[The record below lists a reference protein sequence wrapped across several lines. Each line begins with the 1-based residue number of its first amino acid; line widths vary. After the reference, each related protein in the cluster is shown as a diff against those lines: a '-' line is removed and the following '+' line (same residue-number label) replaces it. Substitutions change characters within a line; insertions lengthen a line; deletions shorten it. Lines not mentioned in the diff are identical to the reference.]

1 MSCVDSRYRSITAKR
16 MPAVKSNRPIDLPL
30 SQVISVNR
38 SPIAI
43 ASILHRIS
51 GIILFLLIP
60 VMLWLLQTSLA
71 SPESFLTV
79 FDNVFLRFLA
89 WIFVAATAYHFVM
102 GVKHLFA
109 DNGQN
114 EELKSARTASFVSF
128 VIAAILIVASFV
140 WVMF

>member
-1 MSCVDSRYRSITAKR
+1 M
-16 MPAVKSNRPIDLPL
+16 KSNRPINLPL

-51 GIILFLLIP
+51 GIVLFLLIP
-60 VMLWLLQTSLA
+60 VMLWLLQNSLA
-71 SPESFLTV
+71 SPESFETV
-79 FDNVFLRFLA
+79 FDNVFIRFLA
-89 WIFVAATAYHFVM
+89 WIFVAAIAYHFVM
-102 GVKHLFA
+102 GVKHLFS

-114 EELKSARTASFVSF
+114 EELQSARMASVVSL

>member
-1 MSCVDSRYRSITAKR
+1 MKR
-16 MPAVKSNRPIDLPL
+16 NRPINLPL

-51 GIILFLLIP
+51 GIVLFLLIP
-60 VMLWLLQTSLA
+60 VMLWLLQNSLA
-71 SPESFLTV
+71 SPESFETV
-79 FDNVFLRFLA
+79 FDNVLVRFLA
-89 WIFVAATAYHFVM
+89 WIFVAAIAYHFVM

-114 EELKSARTASFVSF
+114 EELQSARMASVVSL

>member
-1 MSCVDSRYRSITAKR
+1 M
-16 MPAVKSNRPIDLPL
+16 KSNRPIDLPL

-51 GIILFLLIP
+51 GIVLFLLIP

-71 SPESFLTV
+71 SPESFATV
-79 FDNVFLRFLA
+79 FDNVLIRFLA
-89 WIFVAATAYHFVM
+89 WIFVASIAYHFVM
-102 GVKHLFA
+102 GIKHLFA
-109 DNGQN
+109 DNGNN
-114 EELKSARTASFVSF
+114 EELKSARMVSVVSL

>member
-1 MSCVDSRYRSITAKR
+1 
-16 MPAVKSNRPIDLPL
+16 MPAVKSNRPINLPL

-51 GIILFLLIP
+51 GIVLFLLIQ
-60 VMLWLLQTSLA
+60 VMLWLLQNSLA
-71 SPESFLTV
+71 SPESFETV
-79 FDNVFLRFLA
+79 FDNVFIRFLA
-89 WIFVAATAYHFVM
+89 WIFVAAIAYHFVM

-114 EELKSARTASFVSF
+114 EELQSARMASVVSL

>member
-1 MSCVDSRYRSITAKR
+1 M
-16 MPAVKSNRPIDLPL
+16 KSNRPINLPL

-60 VMLWLLQTSLA
+60 VMLWLLQNSLA
-71 SPESFLTV
+71 SPESFETV
-79 FDNVFLRFLA
+79 FDNVFIRFLA
-89 WIFVAATAYHFVM
+89 WIFVAAIAYHFVM

-114 EELKSARTASFVSF
+114 EELQSARMASVVSL

>member
-1 MSCVDSRYRSITAKR
+1 
-16 MPAVKSNRPIDLPL
+16 MPAVKSNRPINLPL

-51 GIILFLLIP
+51 GVVLFLLIP
-60 VMLWLLQTSLA
+60 VMLWLLQNSLA
-71 SPESFLTV
+71 SPESFETV
-79 FDNVFLRFLA
+79 FDNVFIRFLA
-89 WIFVAATAYHFVM
+89 WIFVAAIAYHFVM

-114 EELKSARTASFVSF
+114 EELQSARMASVVSL

>member
-1 MSCVDSRYRSITAKR
+1 M
-16 MPAVKSNRPIDLPL
+16 KSNRPINLPL

-43 ASILHRIS
+43 ACILHRIS
-51 GIILFLLIP
+51 GIVLFLLIP
-60 VMLWLLQTSLA
+60 VMLWLLQNSLA
-71 SPESFLTV
+71 SPESFETV
-79 FDNVFLRFLA
+79 FDNVFIRFLA
-89 WIFVAATAYHFVM
+89 WIFVAAIAYHFVM

-114 EELKSARTASFVSF
+114 EELQSARMASVVSL

>member
-1 MSCVDSRYRSITAKR
+1 M
-16 MPAVKSNRPIDLPL
+16 KSNRPINLPL
-30 SQVISVNR
+30 SQVISVNS
-38 SPIAI
+38 SPIAR

-60 VMLWLLQTSLA
+60 IMLWLLQNSLA
-71 SPESFLTV
+71 SPESFETV
-79 FDNVFLRFLA
+79 FDNVLVRFVA

-102 GVKHLFA
+102 GIKHLFA
-109 DNGQN
+109 DMGMH
-114 EELKSARTASFVSF
+114 EELKTGRTAAVVSF

>member
-1 MSCVDSRYRSITAKR
+1 M
-16 MPAVKSNRPIDLPL
+16 KSNRPIDLPL
-30 SQVISVNR
+30 SQVMAVNR

-51 GIILFLLIP
+51 GIVLFLLIP

-71 SPESFLTV
+71 SPESFATV
-79 FDNVFLRFLA
+79 FDNILIRFLA
-89 WIFVAATAYHFVM
+89 WIFVAAIAYHFVM
-102 GVKHLFA
+102 GMKHLFA
-109 DNGQN
+109 DMGMN
-114 EELKSARTASFVSF
+114 EELKSGRTASMVSL

>member
-1 MSCVDSRYRSITAKR
+1 M
-16 MPAVKSNRPIDLPL
+16 KSNRPIDLPL

-51 GIILFLLIP
+51 GIVLFLLIP
-60 VMLWLLQTSLA
+60 VMLWLLHNSLA
-71 SPESFLTV
+71 SPESFETV
-79 FDNVFLRFLA
+79 FDNVFIRFLA
-89 WIFVAATAYHFVM
+89 WIFVAAIAYHFVM

-114 EELKSARTASFVSF
+114 EELQSARMASVVSL

>member
-1 MSCVDSRYRSITAKR
+1 
-16 MPAVKSNRPIDLPL
+16 MPAVKSNRPINLPL

-51 GIILFLLIP
+51 GIVLFLLIP
-60 VMLWLLQTSLA
+60 VMLWLLQNSLA
-71 SPESFLTV
+71 SAESFETV
-79 FDNVFLRFLA
+79 FDNVFIRFLA
-89 WIFVAATAYHFVM
+89 WIFVAAIAYHFVM

-114 EELKSARTASFVSF
+114 EELQSARMASVVSL

>member
-1 MSCVDSRYRSITAKR
+1 M
-16 MPAVKSNRPIDLPL
+16 KSNRPIDLPL

-51 GIILFLLIP
+51 GIILFLFIP
-60 VMLWLLQTSLA
+60 VMLWILQNSLA
-71 SPESFLTV
+71 SPESFETV
-79 FDNVFLRFLA
+79 FDNVFIRFLA
-89 WIFVAATAYHFVM
+89 WIFVAAIAYHFVM

-114 EELKSARTASFVSF
+114 EELQSARMASVVSL

>member
-1 MSCVDSRYRSITAKR
+1 M
-16 MPAVKSNRPIDLPL
+16 KSNRPIDLPL

-60 VMLWLLQTSLA
+60 VMLWLLQTSLV

>member
-1 MSCVDSRYRSITAKR
+1 M
-16 MPAVKSNRPIDLPL
+16 KSNRPINLPL

-51 GIILFLLIP
+51 GIVLFLLIP
-60 VMLWLLQTSLA
+60 VILWLLQNSLA
-71 SPESFLTV
+71 SPESFETV
-79 FDNVFLRFLA
+79 FDNVFIRFLA
-89 WIFVAATAYHFVM
+89 WIFVAAIAYHFVM

-114 EELKSARTASFVSF
+114 EELQSARMASVVSL

>member
-1 MSCVDSRYRSITAKR
+1 

-51 GIILFLLIP
+51 GIIPFLLIP

>member
-1 MSCVDSRYRSITAKR
+1 

-30 SQVISVNR
+30 SQVITINAK

-43 ASILHRIS
+43 ASIMHRIS

-71 SPESFLTV
+71 SPESFATV
-79 FDNVFLRFLA
+79 FDNVLVRFVA
-89 WIFVAATAYHFVM
+89 WIFVAAISYHFVM
-102 GVKHLFA
+102 GVKHLLA
-109 DNGQN
+109 DIGMN
-114 EELKSARTASFVSF
+114 EELKSGRTAAVVSF
-128 VIAAILIVASFV
+128 VIAAILIVASFI

>member
-1 MSCVDSRYRSITAKR
+1 M
-16 MPAVKSNRPIDLPL
+16 KSNRPIDLPL

-51 GIILFLLIP
+51 GIVLFLLIP
-60 VMLWLLQTSLA
+60 AMLWLLQNSLA
-71 SPESFLTV
+71 SPESFETV
-79 FDNVFLRFLA
+79 FDNVFIRFLA
-89 WIFVAATAYHFVM
+89 WIFVAAIAYHFVM

-114 EELKSARTASFVSF
+114 EELQSARMASVVSL

>member
-1 MSCVDSRYRSITAKR
+1 M
-16 MPAVKSNRPIDLPL
+16 KSNRPINLSL
-30 SQVISVNR
+30 SQVISVNSK

-43 ASILHRIS
+43 ASIMHRIS

-71 SPESFLTV
+71 SVESFETV
-79 FDNVFLRFLA
+79 FDNVLVRFVA
-89 WIFVAATAYHFVM
+89 WIFVAAISYHFVM
-102 GVKHLFA
+102 GMKHLFA
-109 DNGQN
+109 DMGMH
-114 EELKSARTASFVSF
+114 EELKSGRTAAVVSF

>member
-1 MSCVDSRYRSITAKR
+1 M
-16 MPAVKSNRPIDLPL
+16 KSNRPINLPL

-71 SPESFLTV
+71 SPESFETV
-79 FDNVFLRFLA
+79 FDNIFIRFLT
-89 WIFVAATAYHFVM
+89 WVFVAAIAYHFVM
-102 GVKHLFA
+102 GIKHLFA
-109 DNGQN
+109 DNGKN
-114 EELKSARTASFVSF
+114 EELKSARMVSNICF
-128 VIAAILIVASFV
+128 VIAAILIVMSFI

>member
-1 MSCVDSRYRSITAKR
+1 M
-16 MPAVKSNRPIDLPL
+16 KSNRPTNLPL

-51 GIILFLLIP
+51 GIVLFLLIP
-60 VMLWLLQTSLA
+60 VMLWLLQNSLA
-71 SPESFLTV
+71 SPESFETV
-79 FDNVFLRFLA
+79 FDNVFIRFLA
-89 WIFVAATAYHFVM
+89 WIFVAAIAYHFVM

-114 EELKSARTASFVSF
+114 EELQSARMASVVSL

>member
-1 MSCVDSRYRSITAKR
+1 MSITAKR
-16 MPAVKSNRPIDLPL
+16 MPAVKSNRPINLPL

-51 GIILFLLIP
+51 GIVLFLLIP
-60 VMLWLLQTSLA
+60 VMLWLLQNSLA
-71 SPESFLTV
+71 SPESFETV
-79 FDNVFLRFLA
+79 FDNVFIRFLA
-89 WIFVAATAYHFVM
+89 WIFVAAIAYHFVM

-114 EELKSARTASFVSF
+114 EELQSARMASVVSL

>member
-1 MSCVDSRYRSITAKR
+1 MKR
-16 MPAVKSNRPIDLPL
+16 HRPIDLPL

-60 VMLWLLQTSLA
+60 VMLWLLQNSLA
-71 SPESFLTV
+71 SPESFETV
-79 FDNVFLRFLA
+79 FDNVFIRFLA
-89 WIFVAATAYHFVM
+89 WIFVAAIAYHFVM

-114 EELKSARTASFVSF
+114 EELQSARMASVVSL

>member
-1 MSCVDSRYRSITAKR
+1 M
-16 MPAVKSNRPIDLPL
+16 KSNRPINLPL
-30 SQVISVNR
+30 SQVISVNS

-71 SPESFLTV
+71 SPESFETV
-79 FDNVFLRFLA
+79 FDNILIRFLTWA
-89 WIFVAATAYHFVM
+89 FVAFIAYHFVM
-102 GVKHLFA
+102 GIKHLVA
-109 DNGQN
+109 DNGGN
-114 EELKSARTASFVSF
+114 EELKSARMATMVSF
-128 VIAAILIVASFV
+128 VIAAILIAASFV

>member
-1 MSCVDSRYRSITAKR
+1 
-16 MPAVKSNRPIDLPL
+16 MPAVKRNRPINLPL

-51 GIILFLLIP
+51 GIVLFLLIP
-60 VMLWLLQTSLA
+60 VMLWLLQNSLA
-71 SPESFLTV
+71 SPESFETV
-79 FDNVFLRFLA
+79 FDNVFIRFLA
-89 WIFVAATAYHFVM
+89 WIFVAAIAYHFVM

-114 EELKSARTASFVSF
+114 EELQSARMASVVSL

>member
-1 MSCVDSRYRSITAKR
+1 
-16 MPAVKSNRPIDLPL
+16 MPAVKSNRPINLPL

-51 GIILFLLIP
+51 GIVLFLLIP
-60 VMLWLLQTSLA
+60 VMLWLLQNSLA
-71 SPESFLTV
+71 SPESFETV
-79 FDNVFLRFLA
+79 FDNVFIRFLA
-89 WIFVAATAYHFVM
+89 WIFVAAIAYHFVM

-114 EELKSARTASFVSF
+114 EELQSARMASVVSL

>member
-1 MSCVDSRYRSITAKR
+1 M
-16 MPAVKSNRPIDLPL
+16 KSNRPINLPL

-51 GIILFLLIP
+51 GIVLFLLIP
-60 VMLWLLQTSLA
+60 VMLWLLQNSLA
-71 SPESFLTV
+71 SPESFETV
-79 FDNVFLRFLA
+79 FDNVFIRFLA
-89 WIFVAATAYHFVM
+89 WIFVAAIAYHFVM

-114 EELKSARTASFVSF
+114 EELQSARMAYVSL

>member
-1 MSCVDSRYRSITAKR
+1 M
-16 MPAVKSNRPIDLPL
+16 KSNRPIDLPL

-60 VMLWLLQTSLA
+60 VMLWLLQNSLA
-71 SPESFLTV
+71 SPESFETV
-79 FDNVFLRFLA
+79 FDNVFIRFLA
-89 WIFVAATAYHFVM
+89 WIFVAAIAYHFVM

-114 EELKSARTASFVSF
+114 EELQSARMASVVSL

>member
-1 MSCVDSRYRSITAKR
+1 M
-16 MPAVKSNRPIDLPL
+16 KSNRPIDLPL
-30 SQVISVNR
+30 SQVMAVNR

-51 GIILFLLIP
+51 GIVLFLLIP

-71 SPESFLTV
+71 SPESFATV
-79 FDNVFLRFLA
+79 FDNILIRFLA
-89 WIFVAATAYHFVM
+89 WIFVASIAYHFVM
-102 GVKHLFA
+102 GIKHLFA
-109 DNGQN
+109 DNGNN
-114 EELKSARTASFVSF
+114 EELKSARMVSVVSL

>member
-1 MSCVDSRYRSITAKR
+1 M
-16 MPAVKSNRPIDLPL
+16 KSNRPINLPL

-51 GIILFLLIP
+51 GIVLFLLIP
-60 VMLWLLQTSLA
+60 VMLWLLQNSLA
-71 SPESFLTV
+71 SPESFETV
-79 FDNVFLRFLA
+79 FDNVFIRFLA
-89 WIFVAATAYHFVM
+89 WIFVAAIAYHFVM

-114 EELKSARTASFVSF
+114 EELQSARMASVVSL

-140 WVMF
+140 WVMY

>member
-1 MSCVDSRYRSITAKR
+1 M
-16 MPAVKSNRPIDLPL
+16 KSNRPINLPL

-51 GIILFLLIP
+51 GIVLFLLIP
-60 VMLWLLQTSLA
+60 AMLWLLQNSLA
-71 SPESFLTV
+71 SPESFETV
-79 FDNVFLRFLA
+79 FDNVFIRFLA
-89 WIFVAATAYHFVM
+89 CIFVAAIAYHFVM

-114 EELKSARTASFVSF
+114 EELQSARMASVVSL

>member
-1 MSCVDSRYRSITAKR
+1 
-16 MPAVKSNRPIDLPL
+16 MPAVKSNRPINLPL

-60 VMLWLLQTSLA
+60 VMLWLLQNSLA
-71 SPESFLTV
+71 SPESFETV
-79 FDNVFLRFLA
+79 FDNVFIRFLA
-89 WIFVAATAYHFVM
+89 WIFVAAIAYHFVM

-114 EELKSARTASFVSF
+114 EELQSARMVSVVSL

>member
-1 MSCVDSRYRSITAKR
+1 M
-16 MPAVKSNRPIDLPL
+16 KSNRPIDLPL

-60 VMLWLLQTSLA
+60 VMLWLLQNSLA
-71 SPESFLTV
+71 SPESFATV
-79 FDNVFLRFLA
+79 FDNVLVRFLA
-89 WIFVAATAYHFVM
+89 WIFVAAIAYHFVM

-114 EELKSARTASFVSF
+114 EELQSARMASVVSL